1 MDAWKVPAFRR
12 WLGANTVNE
21 VGSIAS
27 QSVLPVLI
35 YERTHEPIAVAALG
49 VVAVAPYL
57 LIGLHAGGLA
67 DRFDRRRILVGA
79 LTAQGMVAAGLAIGL
94 GTLGAQPLLVIG
106 CELLSAMIFV
116 FADAASFGLLPHLVP
131 ASTLGGAWGLV
142 NATTSTAAIL
152 VPPVAIG
159 LTATVGGPPVVA
171 ADAVSYLAAAF
182 LLARASPIMR
192 RRPNADPSSGGIGE
206 GLRFVVR
213 HPALRPLVAAG
224 FLNSMAFGGVAGL
237 LVVYAIRNLGI
248 PAHGAGIGALLA
260 VISIGGLVTS
270 LMFGRIFAPDRIR
283 VLTVAATATS
293 AAMTAALAITRS
305 VPEAAAILLVY
316 AIALPVTTM
325 GGIVYRQ
332 TVAPEHLRSRVIDRR
347 SHDRLGR
354 SAVRGGARRR
364 RRPTERGDHRLP
376 ALFCDLRR
384 CLSDRH
390 PNPTCTRLN
399 RTRQRVRAP
408 LTQWFPGVSPKPKWP
423 RTLRTQRQS
432 TGPRVSRPQ
441 GRPARRVVQRRPE

>member
-192 RRPNADPSSGGIGE
+192 RRPNADPSSGGIARGC
-206 GLRFVVR
+206 GSSADIRR
-213 HPALRPLVAAG
+213 SGPWWRPGSSTAWRSVAW
-224 FLNSMAFGGVAGL
+224 
-237 LVVYAIRNLGI
+237 
-248 PAHGAGIGALLA
+248 
-260 VISIGGLVTS
+260 
-270 LMFGRIFAPDRIR
+270 PDCW
-283 VLTVAATATS
+283 LSTPSATS
-293 AAMTAALAITRS
+293 VYPPTAPVSERSLPSSALVGWSPVSCSGGSLHRIEFGSSRS
-305 VPEAAAILLVY
+305 P
-316 AIALPVTTM
+316 P
-325 GGIVYRQ
+325 RQ
-332 TVAPEHLRSRVIDRR
+332 P
-347 SHDRLGR
+347 
-354 SAVRGGARRR
+354 
-364 RRPTERGDHRLP
+364 
-376 ALFCDLRR
+376 
-384 CLSDRH
+384 
-390 PNPTCTRLN
+390 
-399 RTRQRVRAP
+399 
-408 LTQWFPGVSPKPKWP
+408 
-423 RTLRTQRQS
+423 
-432 TGPRVSRPQ
+432 PQ
-441 GRPARRVVQRRPE
+441 P